1 MSPYISTSSVIC
13 YFTDLRQNICEIDN
27 EKRGELHYRKITCYK
42 SWGIVLGTQLHWSY
56 GWGVKAWKRP
66 SSARVAPLACNVQ
79 IHSCVFA
86 VNLTHV
92 DWKPWFRASSN
103 LLNNYFPRPPLSQ
116 PYLTNFW
123 RDEWRKISSNDQK
136 RRKVLANRRPNRS
149 VESGRALKSLLC
161 LPLWV
166 RTERF
171 PNISC
176 PLKKKYLISFEKKIF
191 HFLWKQ
197 VLNCDCNPVGFNTWV
212 IIGHLEPRE
221 TAVCIHN
228 WFGSKLFPS
237 TSRHSFL
244 V

>member
-1 MSPYISTSSVIC
+1 MNFFFLQPTVPATS
-13 YFTDLRQNICEIDN
+13 
-27 EKRGELHYRKITCYK
+27 
-42 SWGIVLGTQLHWSY
+42 
-56 GWGVKAWKRP
+56 WGVKAWKRA

-79 IHSCVFA
+79 IRSCVFA

-103 LLNNYFPRPPLSQ
+103 LLNNYFPRPLLSQ

-123 RDEWRKISSNDQK
+123 RDEWRKINSNDQK

-176 PLKKKYLISFEKKIF
+176 PLKKKVFN
-191 HFLWKQ
+191 FLWKQ
-197 VLNCDCNPVGFNTWV
+197 NISFPLKTSVELRLQT
-212 IIGHLEPRE
+212 R
-221 TAVCIHN
+221 
-228 WFGSKLFPS
+228 WF
-237 TSRHSFL
+237 
-244 V
+244 

>member
-1 MSPYISTSSVIC
+1 MNFFFLQPTVPATS
-13 YFTDLRQNICEIDN
+13 
-27 EKRGELHYRKITCYK
+27 
-42 SWGIVLGTQLHWSY
+42 
-56 GWGVKAWKRP
+56 WGVKAWKKA

-123 RDEWRKISSNDQK
+123 RDEWRKINSNDQK

-171 PNISC
+171 P
-176 PLKKKYLISFEKKIF
+176 KYFMSFEKKVF
-191 HFLWKQ
+191 NFLWKQ
-197 VLNCDCNPVGFNTWV
+197 NISFPLKTSVELRLQT
-212 IIGHLEPRE
+212 R
-221 TAVCIHN
+221 
-228 WFGSKLFPS
+228 WF
-237 TSRHSFL
+237 
-244 V
+244 

>member
-1 MSPYISTSSVIC
+1 MNFFLQPTVPATS
-13 YFTDLRQNICEIDN
+13 
-27 EKRGELHYRKITCYK
+27 
-42 SWGIVLGTQLHWSY
+42 
-56 GWGVKAWKRP
+56 WGVKAWERA

-92 DWKPWFRASSN
+92 IWKPWFRASSN

-123 RDEWRKISSNDQK
+123 RDEWRKINSNDQK

-176 PLKKKYLISFEKKIF
+176 PLKKSISFPLKTKYFISFENKCWIAIANP
-191 HFLWKQ
+191 L
-197 VLNCDCNPVGFNTWV
+197 VLTRG
-212 IIGHLEPRE
+212 L
-221 TAVCIHN
+221 
-228 WFGSKLFPS
+228 S
-237 TSRHSFL
+237 
-244 V
+244 